1 MDMDR
6 QRWAALARE
15 AAGFLPDVVLLFKD
29 VAKDPRVPRGTK
41 VKVAAALAYLVSP
54 IDLVP
59 DFIPGL
65 GHLDDLAIV
74 ALAAHELLEGAGE
87 QVVRD
92 HWRGTGQGL
101 DVLLKLVAADFR
113 PRNLVRRLVTE
124 QLLGRGKAKKVR
136 GTVIDGEIVDRAPMR
151 RPR

>member
-15 AAGFLPDVVLLFKD
+15 ATTFLPDVVRLFKD
-29 VAKDPRVPRGTK
+29 VAKDPRLPRGTK

-54 IDLVP
+54 IDLLP

-87 QVVRD
+87 QVVRE
-92 HWRGTGQGL
+92 HWRGTEQGL
-101 DVLLKLVAADFR
+101 DFLLRLVAADLR
-113 PRNLVRRLVTE
+113 PRTLARRLVTD
-124 QLLGRGKAKKVR
+124 QLFGRSKAKRVA
-136 GTVIDGEIVDRAPMR
+136 GSVIDGEIVDRAPMR